1 MSEFPNKWWKKT
13 EFSSVVL
20 SIFSLILSHP
30 LYFCYLIFFSPYILK
45 ILSFLSPLFIT
56 TFLLLFALF
65 TTTTLVH
72 DNSNTPQS
80 SQLKLNFLLTTYHNI
95 LEKLRSSN
103 AGHDHEEFL
112 QFEEFEAYKIVF
124 EASALELLEQQ
135 QQQQQQE
142 GSALEEPV
150 DKYPSHESYVSD
162 DQPKITN
169 INDDV
174 NYEIMHS
181 SETTLEEPNYKGEE
195 ASMKSGSKA
204 IESKISQV
212 KEINGDHN
220 GVVECLSKARSKSQ
234 RLGSDQYTSTLGSFG
249 SMRKEKEWKRTLA
262 CKLFEERHS
271 VNVDGI
277 GGAEGMDLLWET
289 YEGTDSNNKKKLSK
303 SKTNKVA
310 AGKRYEDDN
319 DEDDDDEEEEEEE
332 LDNGQLCCLQAL
344 KFSAGKM
351 GRPNLVK
358 FSKALKGFGWLHHV
372 TKHGNK
378 KDNQAKQDL
387 QLQPIPI
394 PIYHAPAE

>member
-1 MSEFPNKWWKKT
+1 MQAMTKNFY
-13 EFSSVVL
+13 SS
-20 SIFSLILSHP
+20 
-30 LYFCYLIFFSPYILK
+30 
-45 ILSFLSPLFIT
+45 
-56 TFLLLFALF
+56 
-65 TTTTLVH
+65 
-72 DNSNTPQS
+72 
-80 SQLKLNFLLTTYHNI
+80 
-95 LEKLRSSN
+95 RSSKPIKSCSN
-103 AGHDHEEFL
+103 S
-112 QFEEFEAYKIVF
+112 
-124 EASALELLEQQ
+124 SALELLEL
-135 QQQQQQE
+135 QQQE

-169 INDDV
+169 TNDDV
-174 NYEIMHS
+174 NYEIMQC
-181 SETTLEEPNYKGEE
+181 SETLEEPNYKGEE

-204 IESKISQV
+204 MESKISQV

-220 GVVECLSKARSKSQ
+220 GVVEYLSKVRSNSQ
-234 RLGSDQYTSTLGSFG
+234 RHGNEYTSTLGSFG

-289 YEGTDSNNKKKLSK
+289 YEGTDSNKKLSK

-310 AGKRYEDDN
+310 
-319 DEDDDDEEEEEEE
+319 DEDEDEDEEEEE

-372 TKHGNK
+372 TKHGTK
-378 KDNQAKQDL
+378 KVH
-387 QLQPIPI
+387 P
-394 PIYHAPAE
+394 

>member
-20 SIFSLILSHP
+20 SVFSLILSHP

-65 TTTTLVH
+65 TTTTLVN
-72 DNSNTPQS
+72 DNPNTPHQS

-95 LEKLRSSN
+95 VQKLRSSN
-103 AGHDHEEFL
+103 AGHDEEFL

-124 EASALELLEQQ
+124 EASALELLEQEQ

-142 GSALEEPV
+142 SALEEPV

-162 DQPKITN
+162 DDQPKITN
-169 INDDV
+169 TNDDV
-174 NYEIMHS
+174 NYEIMHY
-181 SETTLEEPNYKGEE
+181 SETTLEEPNDKGEE
-195 ASMKSGSKA
+195 ASRKSGSKA

-220 GVVECLSKARSKSQ
+220 GVVEYLSKVRSKSQ
-234 RLGSDQYTSTLGSFG
+234 RLGNEYTSTLGSFG

-289 YEGTDSNNKKKLSK
+289 HEGNDSNKKLSK
-303 SKTNKVA
+303 SKTNKVT
-310 AGKRYEDDN
+310 GKRYEDE
-319 DEDDDDEEEEEEE
+319 DEEEEEEEE

-372 TKHGNK
+372 TKHGTK
-378 KDNQAKQDL
+378 KVH
-387 QLQPIPI
+387 P
-394 PIYHAPAE
+394 